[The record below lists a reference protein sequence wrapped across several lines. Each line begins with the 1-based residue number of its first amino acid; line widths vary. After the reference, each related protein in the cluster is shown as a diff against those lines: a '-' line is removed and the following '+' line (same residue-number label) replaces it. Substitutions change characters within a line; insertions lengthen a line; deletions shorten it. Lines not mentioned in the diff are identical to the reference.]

1 MQKLSWREKYAG
13 TLVLLISIV
22 FLLMQ
27 LASVFSNTS
36 RPYAIQNGA
45 LVIDKN
51 EFFNDLRTYSV
62 IIAGIVAGWCLLTG
76 KRLGWMLGL
85 PILLFITAIIGTKT
99 IEQALKVKKFDNS
112 LIGFGVGILLLA
124 LAIIFLLLPSAR
136 QKYRVSK
143 AIALLTLLL
152 FIGLGGA
159 YMFLQ

>member
-1 MQKLSWREKYAG
+1 MVKLSWKEKYAG
-13 TLVLLISIV
+13 ILVLLISII

-36 RPYAIQNGA
+36 RPYDIQNGT
-45 LVIDKN
+45 LVVDKN
-51 EFFNDLRTYSV
+51 EFFNDLRTYSL
-62 IIAGIVAGWCLLTG
+62 ILAGIVAGWCLLKG

-85 PILLFITAIIGTKT
+85 PILLFITAVMGSIAV
-99 IEQALKVKKFDNS
+99 EQALKLKKLDNS
-112 LIGFGVGILLLA
+112 LIGFGVGIFLFV

-143 AIALLTLLL
+143 VIALLTLLL

-159 YMFLQ
+159 YIYLQ

>member
-13 TLVLLISIV
+13 TLVLLITIIYLV
-22 FLLMQ
+22 MQ
-27 LASVFSNTS
+27 LAAVFSNTS
-36 RPYAIQNGA
+36 RRYDIQNGA
-45 LVIDKN
+45 LVLDKN
-51 EFFNDLRTYSV
+51 EFMSDIKTYSV
-62 IIAGIVAGWCLLTG
+62 ILAGIVAGWCLLTG

-85 PILLFITAIIGTKT
+85 PILLFMTAVLGSIAIQ
-99 IEQALKVKKFDNS
+99 QALKLKKIDNS
-112 LIGFGVGILLLA
+112 FIGFGVGIFLLV

-143 AIALLTLLL
+143 GVALLTLLL

>member
-22 FLLMQ
+22 YLLMQ

-36 RPYAIQNGA
+36 RPYDIQNGA
-45 LVIDKN
+45 LVINRN
-51 EFFNDLRTYSV
+51 EFLSDIKTYSV
-62 IIAGIVAGWCLLTG
+62 ILAGIVAGWCLLKG

-85 PILLFITAIIGTKT
+85 PILLFITAVVGSIAIQ
-99 IEQALKVKKFDNS
+99 QALKLKKIDNS
-112 LIGFGVGILLLA
+112 FIGFGVGILLLA

-159 YMFLQ
+159 YIILQ

>member
-13 TLVLLISIV
+13 ALVLLISIIY
-22 FLLMQ
+22 LLMQ
-27 LASVFSNTS
+27 LAALFSNTS
-36 RPYAIQNGA
+36 RPYDIQNGA
-45 LVIDKN
+45 LVLDKN
-51 EFFNDLRTYSV
+51 EFLSDIKTYSV
-62 IIAGIVAGWCLLTG
+62 ILAGIVAGWCLLTG

-85 PILLFITAIIGTKT
+85 PILLFITAVIGS
-99 IEQALKVKKFDNS
+99 IAVEQALKMKKIDNS
-112 LIGFGVGILLLA
+112 FIGFGVGIFLLI

-143 AIALLTLLL
+143 GIALLTLLL